1 MTPELLTSFLDLV
14 NETLAA
20 AIAIVAVSLLLYT
33 LTRNFNDRVA
43 RGSAMVLL
51 SVSVAYVCDVLLG
64 LRPTNDAT
72 IALLRAQWLGVAL
85 VPAALVHLSD
95 ALLDTTGLPS
105 RGRRRR
111 TLRIMYFISMAFIL
125 LANFGDTLV
134 APIVSGGRPALRATM
149 PTIAVFIAY
158 MIVAA
163 AFALI
168 NVERARQ
175 RCLTRSTRR
184 RMGYLEIALLTPIL
198 GVFPFSVFFTPGGEF
213 TTGALILVIVAN
225 IFVVL
230 MLLFL
235 AYPLSF
241 FGSRIPDRAVKADL
255 LRMVLRGPATGML
268 IVAIL
273 FFTGRVN
280 RIFALDSG
288 EFSVFAVVAVV
299 LFWQWMIDLVL
310 PLLERWLI
318 YNSDEDDQFT
328 KIQQL
333 NRQLLTEADL
343 LALLEGILA
352 QARNLLQSGGA
363 FLARVV
369 DGQPEVIRA
378 TGTGHDVEK
387 QPEELVSVLGGLKVA
402 TVAQPLFWKSFWL
415 LPLSRQRGAN
425 GGQLIGILGLQANAA
440 DRNPTP
446 EEMSVIARVRRRAA
460 RTLDDLSLQDE
471 VLAALE
477 GLLPQFTTSRSSI
490 ADVEYEPGRAE
501 DVFESTAS
509 ALALPER
516 DHIVEQVA
524 AALRH
529 YYGGPGLT
537 KSRLLELTV
546 VRRALDANANEPP
559 RALRAVLDR
568 AIELQRPPGER
579 DWRSQDWLIYNILDL
594 RYIKKQRVRE
604 VANRLYMSDANLYR
618 KQNTAIESV
627 ADTLLR
633 LEADALMD
641 ESAETE
647 SKSVL

>member
-1 MTPELLTSFLDLV
+1 MTPDLIASSLELA

-20 AIAIVAVSLLLYT
+20 AIVIVAVSLLLYT
-33 LTRNFNDRVA
+33 LTRNFNDRVS
-43 RGSAMVLL
+43 RGSVMVLL
-51 SVSVAYVCDVLLG
+51 AVTIAYVCDVLTS
-64 LRPTNDAT
+64 LRPTDEAT
-72 IALLRAQWLGVAL
+72 LALLRVQWVGVAL
-85 VPAALVHLSD
+85 APAALVHLSD

-111 TLRIMYFISMAFIL
+111 TLRVMYLISLVFVL
-125 LANFGDTLV
+125 LANFGDALV
-134 APIVSGGRPALRATM
+134 APIESSGRPALRAVM
-149 PTIAVFIAY
+149 PAMGVFLAY
-158 MIVAA
+158 MVVAA

-184 RMGYLEIALLTPIL
+184 RMGYLEIALLTPII
-198 GVFPFSVFFTPGGEF
+198 GVFPFSVFFNPGGEF
-213 TTGALILVIVAN
+213 TPGALALVIVAN
-225 IFVVL
+225 IIVVL

-268 IVAIL
+268 IVAVL

-280 RIFALDSG
+280 RIFALDSE

-299 LFWQWMIDLVL
+299 LFWQWMIDLAL
-310 PLLERWLI
+310 PELERRLI
-318 YNSDEDDQFT
+318 YGDDEDDQFT

-352 QARNLLQSGGA
+352 QARNLLQTGGA
-363 FLARVV
+363 FLARVTE
-369 DGQPEVIRA
+369 GQPEVIRA
-378 TGTGHDVEK
+378 TGTGHEIENR
-387 QPEELVSVLGGLKVA
+387 PEEMIEVLGGLKVA
-402 TVAQPLFWKSFWL
+402 TVAQPLLWETFWL
-415 LPLSRQRGAN
+415 LPLSRQRGVN
-425 GGQLIGILGLQANAA
+425 GGQLVGILGLQATAG

-446 EEMSVIARVRRRAA
+446 EEMSVIARIRRRAA
-460 RTLDDLSLQDE
+460 RTLDDLMLQDE
-471 VLAALE
+471 VVAALE
-477 GLLPQFTTSRSSI
+477 GLLPQFTSSRATI
-490 ADVEYEPGRAE
+490 ADVEYESARLGEAT
-501 DVFESTAS
+501 DTAGNTVT
-509 ALALPER
+509 LPER
-516 DHIVEQVA
+516 DHIIEQVA

-537 KSRLLELTV
+537 KSRLLELAV

-559 RALRAVLDR
+559 RALRAILDK

-579 DWRSQDWLIYNILDL
+579 DWRSQDWLIYNILEL

-618 KQNTAIESV
+618 KQNTAIEAV

-633 LEADALMD
+633 LEVDALLD
-641 ESAETE
+641 ESAESE